1 MNIKIIVGFILG
13 TVILIGGSYA
23 LLTLTDTASK
33 IKSSSNV
40 KAIIT
45 SKTDHDWGT
54 IGINDGK
61 VSATYTIKNDGTEP
75 LKIFNVVTSCAC
87 TTAQIKIGDTTSP
100 EFGMHTKS
108 QYVSEIP
115 PGKTA
120 EVIATYDPAF
130 HGPSGVGAIS
140 REITMETNDKSN
152 PQLVFTA
159 EANVVTEVSEENN

>member
-1 MNIKIIVGFILG
+1 MNIIFAHRDALNSSKNILRNLSILKYYMNIKIIVGFILG

-33 IKSSSNV
+33 IESSSNV

-75 LKIFNVVTSCAC
+75 L
-87 TTAQIKIGDTTSP
+87 
-100 EFGMHTKS
+100 
-108 QYVSEIP
+108 
-115 PGKTA
+115 
-120 EVIATYDPAF
+120 
-130 HGPSGVGAIS
+130 
-140 REITMETNDKSN
+140 
-152 PQLVFTA
+152 
-159 EANVVTEVSEENN
+159 

>member
-33 IKSSSNV
+33 IESSSNV

-75 LKIFNVVTSCAC
+75 HFESSLNLHFEDQSVFTRPHAEVFSAF
-87 TTAQIKIGDTTSP
+87 TTS
-100 EFGMHTKS
+100 
-108 QYVSEIP
+108 
-115 PGKTA
+115 
-120 EVIATYDPAF
+120 
-130 HGPSGVGAIS
+130 
-140 REITMETNDKSN
+140 
-152 PQLVFTA
+152 
-159 EANVVTEVSEENN
+159 AN

>member
-1 MNIKIIVGFILG
+1 MNVKLILGFIIGLF
-13 TVILIGGSYA
+13 VLVGGSYA
-23 LLTLTDTASK
+23 LVNMSGSTSK
-33 IKSSSNV
+33 IETSSNA
-40 KAIIT
+40 KASII

-54 IGINDGK
+54 IGISDGK
-61 VSATYTIKNDGTEP
+61 VSATYKIKNDGTEP

-87 TTAQIKIGDTTSP
+87 TTAQIKIGNTTSP

-140 REITMETNDKSN
+140 REITMETNDNSN

-159 EANVVTEVSEENN
+159 EANVVAEVSEVNE

>member
-1 MNIKIIVGFILG
+1 MNIKVIVGFILG
-13 TVILIGGSYA
+13 IVILIGGSYA
-23 LLTLTDTASK
+23 LLSLGNTTSK
-33 IKSSSNV
+33 IESSSNV
-40 KAIIT
+40 KVVT
-45 SKTDHDWGT
+45 GETDYDWGT

-61 VSATYTIKNDGTEP
+61 VRATYTIKNDGTEP

-108 QYVSEIP
+108 QYVSEIS

-159 EANVVTEVSEENN
+159 EANVVAEVSEVNE